1 MHRNKQR
8 VGQGQGRWVAPE
20 GEKYLGRIQR
30 VLSPASYTRALSTGG
45 QSPGIATGGC
55 GHLEVRGPSDQLSDK
70 GAPQAKRH
78 LVKVSVGKK
87 GRHLTKRG
95 RKECVV
101 MEDLWGQ
108 SPGPELL

>member
-8 VGQGQGRWVAPE
+8 VGQDQGRWVAPE
-20 GEKYLGRIQR
+20 GEKCLGRSQR
-30 VLSPASYTRALSTGG
+30 VLSPASYTRALSR
-45 QSPGIATGGC
+45 PDRGC

-70 GAPQAKRH
+70 GAPQARRH

-95 RKECVV
+95 REESVV